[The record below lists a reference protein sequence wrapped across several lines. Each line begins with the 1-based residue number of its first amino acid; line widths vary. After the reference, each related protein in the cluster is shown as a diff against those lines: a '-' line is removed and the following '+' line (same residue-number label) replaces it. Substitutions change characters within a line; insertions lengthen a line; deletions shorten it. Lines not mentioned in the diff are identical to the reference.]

1 MIPEPRPKAPVQQLL
16 GFARLLR
23 DRMVAARCPQV
34 ASSLAFTT
42 LLSLVPLLTV
52 GLVIF
57 GRFPGVQGVS
67 DALRGF
73 MLDTLLPEKAGQIIA
88 TYAFQ
93 FSQKAANLTLIGT
106 LLVIVTAV
114 MLMLTIDK
122 AFNQIWAVAHPRPL
136 LSRLTIYWVGL
147 TLGPLALA
155 AGIVASSQLLS
166 LSLGLIS
173 EAQWLRNASL
183 RVMTLLLLAG
193 VFSLMY
199 HGLPNRPVRVS
210 HAIIGGVFSAVALAG
225 MQRLFGAYI
234 GHFTTYTLIYGTFAA
249 LPIFLLWLY
258 LSWLIVLVGA
268 AIVAVLPDAAF
279 NMSNRPRFPGDE
291 LLDSLQVMAR
301 LRLAQQRAETPET
314 GQIAIDTGLS
324 LADTEARLEDLN
336 RAGWVANT
344 DRLGWVLTIRCED
357 LHLGQVFQ
365 ALSFSPQG
373 LRSTGQPLG
382 RALAE
387 RIEQLASDPQKD
399 SLASLLDLKVAGD
412 QIG

>member
-1 MIPEPRPKAPVQQLL
+1 MNPALAPRPPLQQLSD
-16 GFARLLR
+16 FAVLLR

-52 GLVIF
+52 ALVVF
-57 GRFPGVQGVS
+57 GSLPGIRGIG

-93 FSQKAANLTLIGT
+93 FSQKATNLTLIGT
-106 LLVIVTAV
+106 TLVVVTAL

-155 AGIVASSQLLS
+155 TGIAASSQVLS

-183 RVMTLLLLAG
+183 RVMAMLLLAG

-199 HGLPNRPVRVS
+199 HGLPNRPVKVG
-210 HAIIGGVFSAVALAG
+210 HALIGGAFTALALAAL
-225 MQRLFGAYI
+225 QRVFGAYI
-234 GHFTTYTLIYGTFAA
+234 GHFSAYTLIYGTFAA

-258 LSWLIVLVGA
+258 LSWLIILVGA

-279 NMSNRPRFPGDE
+279 SSPNSPPLPVKRF
-291 LLDSLQVMAR
+291 SA
-301 LRLAQQRAETPET
+301 
-314 GQIAIDTGLS
+314 
-324 LADTEARLEDLN
+324 
-336 RAGWVANT
+336 
-344 DRLGWVLTIRCED
+344 
-357 LHLGQVFQ
+357 
-365 ALSFSPQG
+365 
-373 LRSTGQPLG
+373 
-382 RALAE
+382 
-387 RIEQLASDPQKD
+387 ASR
-399 SLASLLDLKVAGD
+399 
-412 QIG
+412 

>member
-1 MIPEPRPKAPVQQLL
+1 MNPALAPRPPLQQLSD
-16 GFARLLR
+16 FAVLLR

-52 GLVIF
+52 ALVVF
-57 GRFPGVQGVS
+57 GSLPGIRGIG

-93 FSQKAANLTLIGT
+93 FSQKATNLTLIGT
-106 LLVIVTAV
+106 TLVVVTAL

-155 AGIVASSQLLS
+155 TGIAASSQVLS

-183 RVMTLLLLAG
+183 RVMAMLLLAG

-199 HGLPNRPVRVS
+199 HGLPNRPVKVG
-210 HAIIGGVFSAVALAG
+210 HALIGGAFTALALAAL
-225 MQRLFGAYI
+225 QRVFGAYI
-234 GHFTTYTLIYGTFAA
+234 GHFSAYTLIYGTFAA

-258 LSWLIVLVGA
+258 LSWLIILVGA

-279 NMSNRPRFPGDE
+279 S
-291 LLDSLQVMAR
+291 LLNSPPFAGEALLGCLKVMAS
-301 LRLAQQRAETPET
+301 LRSAQARGATPET
-314 GQIAIDTGLS
+314 GQIAIETGLS
-324 LADTEARLEDLN
+324 LACVEARLEDLN
-336 RAGWVANT
+336 GVGWVANT

-357 LHLGQVFQ
+357 VSLGQLLQ
-365 ALSFSPQG
+365 ALAVSPLG
-373 LRSTGQPLG
+373 LRTHGGALG
-382 RALAE
+382 GALAD
-387 RIEQLASDPQKD
+387 RLEQLASDPLQG
-399 SLASLLDLKVAGD
+399 SLDELLEEGAGKP

>member
-1 MIPEPRPKAPVQQLL
+1 MRQLL

-52 GLVIF
+52 GLVMF
-57 GRFPGVQGVS
+57 GRLPGVQGIG

-93 FSQKAANLTLIGT
+93 FSQKAANLTLIGL

-155 AGIVASSQLLS
+155 AGIVASTQLLS

-183 RVMTLLLLAG
+183 RVMTLLLLAA

-199 HGLPNRPVRVS
+199 RGLPNRPVKVS
-210 HAIIGGVFSAVALAG
+210 HAIMGGAFSAVALAG
-225 MQRLFGAYI
+225 MQRVFGAYI

-258 LSWLIVLVGA
+258 LSWLIILVGA
-268 AIVAVLPDAAF
+268 TIVAVLPDAAF
-279 NMSNRPRFPGDE
+279 NVSNRPRFPGDE
-291 LLDSLQVMAR
+291 FLDSLQVLAR
-301 LRLAQQRAETPET
+301 LHLAQQHAETPET
-314 GQIAIDTGLS
+314 GHIALDTGLS

-336 RAGWVANT
+336 HAGWVANT

-357 LHLGQVFQ
+357 IPLGR
-365 ALSFSPQG
+365 ALRALTISPQG
-373 LRSTGQPLG
+373 LRANGGPLG
-382 RALAE
+382 HALAE
-387 RIEQLASDPQKD
+387 RLEQLANDPKED
-399 SLASLLDLKVAGD
+399 SLASLLIIKPAGD

>member
-1 MIPEPRPKAPVQQLL
+1 MIPAPPPDAPLQQLL

-57 GRFPGVQGVS
+57 GHMPGVQGIS
-67 DALRGF
+67 DALRSF

-106 LLVIVTAV
+106 LLVVVTAL

-155 AGIVASSQLLS
+155 AGIFASSQLLS
-166 LSLGLIS
+166 FSLGLIS
-173 EAQWLRNASL
+173 EAQWLHAASL
-183 RVMTLLLLAG
+183 RVMTLLLLAA

-199 HGLPNRPVRVS
+199 HGLPNRPVRVA
-210 HAIIGGVFSAVALAG
+210 HAIMGGVFSAVALAG

-234 GHFTTYTLIYGTFAA
+234 GHFTAYTLIYGTFAA

-258 LSWLIVLVGA
+258 LSWLIVLIGA

-279 NMSNRPRFPGDE
+279 NISNRDRFPGDA

-301 LRLAQQRAETPET
+301 LRVAQQRGETPET
-314 GQIAIDTGLS
+314 GQIANDTGLS

-336 RAGWVANT
+336 LAGWVANT
-344 DRLGWVLTIRCED
+344 DRLGWVLTIRCENVR
-357 LHLGQVFQ
+357 LGQVLQ
-365 ALSFSPQG
+365 ALSVSPKG
-373 LRSTGQPLG
+373 LRSRGGQLG
-382 RALAE
+382 PALAE
-387 RIEQLASDPQKD
+387 RIERLADDPLAD
-399 SLASLLDLKVAGD
+399 SLDRLLDTASTGN